1 MSADDKKRLSIE
13 MVEPTVEP
21 VGDKVHRLTMA
32 AAQLVPYAGGAL
44 AELFHSIVKSPME
57 RRQLQAMEVMM
68 EAINE
73 LQDKSE
79 RPVEMLMKDE
89 AFVSTFFTA
98 SQLAVRTAEPEK
110 LAAIKQAVIKG
121 ALDGSISEA
130 IQQMYL
136 STLSQ
141 ITSIHLRLLTY
152 FKGLNGGTVRNTSTG
167 DRNVQ
172 NSYFEHAARCFP
184 EGINRAILERATR
197 ELNALGVIAVPEGF
211 PQSLGGPNFVTM
223 MLTDFGK
230 GFLDFISQ

>member
-1 MSADDKKRLSIE
+1 MSADDKKYLSIE

-32 AAQLVPYAGGAL
+32 AAQLVPYVGGAL
-44 AELFHSIVKSPME
+44 AEAFHGIVKSPME

-68 EAINE
+68 DAINE
-73 LQDKSE
+73 LRNKSE
-79 RPVEMLMKDE
+79 RPVETLMKDD
-89 AFVSTFFTA
+89 AFISTFFTA

-121 ALDGSISEA
+121 ALDSSISEA

-141 ITSIHLRLLTY
+141 MTSIHLRLLTY
-152 FKGLNGGTVRNTSTG
+152 FKGLNAATVQKNNTG
-167 DRNVQ
+167 DRVTQ
-172 NSYFEHAARCFP
+172 DSYFERAAKCFP
-184 EGINRAILERATR
+184 EGINKAILERATR
-197 ELNALGVIAVPEGF
+197 ELNTLGVIAVPQGF

-223 MLTDFGK
+223 MLTDFGR
-230 GFLDFISQ
+230 GFVDFISQ